1 MLNES
6 PLPPLFPFEPF
17 AALSRNGVVAASA
30 APPSATMPLPIF
42 NPIRVPPSIVF
53 FEPSLIRISVPT
65 RLHTASPE
73 PPSMTR
79 RDSLVKM

>member
-6 PLPPLFPFEPF
+6 PLPPLFLVPFV
-17 AALSRNGVVAASA
+17 ALSRNGVGAASA
-30 APPSATMPLPIF
+30 APPTATMPLPTL
-42 NPIRVPPSIVF
+42 NPIRDPSSAEF
-53 FEPSLIRISVPT
+53 LEPSLIRISLPR
-65 RLHTASPE
+65 RLHSASPE